1 MLSKILIHEDSRA
14 SVFVNLAKISCRKL
28 KCMVIDPINIIR
40 EKIALQWT
48 FKIVN
53 QLNDTITKIVI
64 QRILIRQY
72 PVFHSFCISL
82 NV

>member
-1 MLSKILIHEDSRA
+1 
-14 SVFVNLAKISCRKL
+14 
-28 KCMVIDPINIIR
+28 MVIDPINIIR

-64 QRILIRQY
+64 QRVLIRQY
-72 PVFHSFCISL
+72 PVFHSFSISL